1 MLRGLLSCGMG
12 FLMVVGKKSVAKLKQ
27 ALGSLMPEIDEEE
40 GLVAAAPVM
49 EMRQIF
55 IRFWPFAK
63 PYRRFVPLIVLFAVV
78 ASALQA
84 ATIWIYKILID
95 DVLVPKDF
103 ELLVWVGLAYLGLT
117 LVEGVASFC
126 EDYLSEWVGGRFMVS
141 LRTEFFSHIQS
152 LSLSF
157 FERRSL
163 GDMLS
168 RLSNDI
174 EEIEEFVISEMAS
187 TLTYIFQF
195 IFFVGALFY
204 LQWRLALVSLIVLPL
219 FLVVGRHFSRRIGG
233 ATREERRRLGSVSA
247 VAEESLSNAALVQ
260 AYNRQDHEV
269 SRFRKENEATFA
281 AEMKTTRLDAL
292 FTPLVDIIQ
301 VLGVGIVI
309 VFGTWELSQG
319 RLTIGGLIVFLVYL
333 SQLYGPINGLS
344 ELLNTLYEAMAGA
357 ERVIEIFDQKPSVRE
372 KADSYTLERAKGH
385 IEFDSVS
392 FRYPGGRKRKAQ
404 AQQDKKRPKAALK
417 KISFEVGPGEVL
429 ALVGP
434 SGSGKSTLTKL
445 LLRFYD
451 PNRGSI
457 SLDGHDL
464 KDLSLRSLRDN
475 VAVLLQ
481 ETLVFGGSVRE
492 NIAYGKPQATEKEII
507 AAAKAADAH
516 EFIEALPEGYETLIG
531 QKGRLLSEGQRQRVA
546 IARAMIRDAPILVL
560 DEPTTGL
567 DAKSTETVMGP
578 LGRLMEGR
586 TTIVISHNLLTVREA
601 TTIVVLEEGQ
611 IVERGTHKELLDKEG
626 TYAELYRLHRTEE
639 ESASR

>member
-1 MLRGLLSCGMG
+1 
-12 FLMVVGKKSVAKLKQ
+12 MVGRKSVAKLKQ
-27 ALGSLMPEIDEEE
+27 ALRSFMPEIDEGES
-40 GLVAAAPVM
+40 LVAAAPVL
-49 EMRQIF
+49 ELREIF
-55 IRFWPFAK
+55 LRFWPYAR
-63 PYRRFVPLIVLFAVV
+63 PYRRWVPLIVLFAVV

-95 DVLVPKDF
+95 DVLVPRDF
-103 ELLVWVGLAYLGLT
+103 ELLVWVVLAYLGLT
-117 LVEGVASFC
+117 LADGVASFC
-126 EDYLSEWVGGRFMVS
+126 EEYLSDWVGGRFMVS
-141 LRTEFFSHIQS
+141 LRTEFFSHLQS

-168 RLSNDI
+168 RLSDDI

-195 IFFVGALFY
+195 VFFVGALFY
-204 LQWRLALVSLIVLPL
+204 LQWHLALVSLIVLPL
-219 FLVVGRHFSRRIGG
+219 FLVVARYFSRRMGG

-260 AYNRQDHEV
+260 AYNQQEYEV
-269 SRFRKENEATFA
+269 SRFHKENEASFA
-281 AEMKTTRLDAL
+281 AEMKATRLDAL
-292 FTPLVDIIQ
+292 FSPLVDIIQ
-301 VLGVGIVI
+301 VLGVGVVI
-309 VFGTWELSQG
+309 AVGTWELSQG

-333 SQLYGPINGLS
+333 SQLYGPIRGLS
-344 ELLNTLYEAMAGA
+344 ELLSTFYEASAGA
-357 ERVIEIFDQKPSVRE
+357 ERVIEFFDQKPSVRE
-372 KADSYTLERAKGH
+372 RKDAITLTHAQGH
-385 IEFDSVS
+385 IEFDSVD
-392 FRYPGGRKRKAQ
+392 FRYPGKKRKAQ
-404 AQQDKKRPKAALK
+404 GKKRLALSEV
-417 KISFEVGPGEVL
+417 SFEVGPGEVL

-434 SGSGKSTLTKL
+434 SGSGKSTITKL

-451 PNRGSI
+451 PNKAGGGAIR
-457 SLDGHDL
+457 LDGHDL
-464 KDLSLRSLRDN
+464 RELTLNSLRDN

-481 ETLVFGGSVRE
+481 ETLVFAGSVRE
-492 NIAYGKPQATEKEII
+492 NIAYGKPGGASEKEII

-516 EFIEALPEGYETLIG
+516 KFIKALPEGYETLIG

-567 DAKSTETVMGP
+567 DAKSSETVMEP

-601 TTIVVLEEGQ
+601 TNIVVLEEGH
-611 IVERGTHKELLDKEG
+611 IIERGTHKELLEKDG

-639 ESASR
+639 ESAAQ

>member
-1 MLRGLLSCGMG
+1 MLRGLLSCRIG
-12 FLMVVGKKSVAKLKQ
+12 FLMVVGKKSVARLKQ

-63 PYRRFVPLIVLFAVV
+63 PYRRFVPLIVLFAIV

-103 ELLVWVGLAYLGLT
+103 ELLVWVGLAYLGIT

-174 EEIEEFVISEMAS
+174 EEIEEFVISEMAT

-292 FTPLVDIIQ
+292 FTPLVEIIQ

-309 VFGTWELSQG
+309 AFGTWELSQG

-333 SQLYGPINGLS
+333 SQLYGPINGFS

-372 KADSYTLERAKGH
+372 KEDPYILERAKGH
-385 IEFDSVS
+385 IEFDSVN

-404 AQQDKKRPKAALK
+404 ANNKKKRLALS

-464 KDLSLRSLRDN
+464 KDLSLHSLRDN

-516 EFIEALPEGYETLIG
+516 KFIEALPEGYETLIG

-639 ESASR
+639 ESASQ

>member
-1 MLRGLLSCGMG
+1 
-12 FLMVVGKKSVAKLKQ
+12 MVGRKSVAKLKQ
-27 ALGSLMPEIDEEE
+27 ALRSFMPEIDEGES
-40 GLVAAAPVM
+40 LVAAAPVL
-49 EMRQIF
+49 ELREIF
-55 IRFWPFAK
+55 LRFWPYAR
-63 PYRRFVPLIVLFAVV
+63 PYRRWVPLIVLFAVV

-95 DVLVPKDF
+95 DVLVPRDF
-103 ELLVWVGLAYLGLT
+103 ELLVWVVLAYLGLT
-117 LVEGVASFC
+117 LADGVASFC
-126 EDYLSEWVGGRFMVS
+126 EEYLSDWVGGRFMVS
-141 LRTEFFSHIQS
+141 LRTEFFSHLQS

-168 RLSNDI
+168 RLSDDI

-195 IFFVGALFY
+195 VFFVGALFY
-204 LQWRLALVSLIVLPL
+204 LQWHLALVSLIVLPL
-219 FLVVGRHFSRRIGG
+219 FLVVARYFSRRMGG

-260 AYNRQDHEV
+260 AYNQQEYEV
-269 SRFRKENEATFA
+269 SRFHKENEASFA
-281 AEMKTTRLDAL
+281 AEMKATRLDAL
-292 FTPLVDIIQ
+292 FSPLVDIIQ
-301 VLGVGIVI
+301 VLGVGVVI
-309 VFGTWELSQG
+309 AVGTWELSQG

-333 SQLYGPINGLS
+333 SQLYGPIRGLS
-344 ELLNTLYEAMAGA
+344 ELLSTFYEASAGA
-357 ERVIEIFDQKPSVRE
+357 ERVIEFFDQKPSVRE
-372 KADSYTLERAKGH
+372 KEDAITLTHAQGH
-385 IEFDSVS
+385 IEFDSVD
-392 FRYPGGRKRKAQ
+392 FRYPGKKRKAQ
-404 AQQDKKRPKAALK
+404 QGKKRLALSEV
-417 KISFEVGPGEVL
+417 SFEVGPGEVL

-434 SGSGKSTLTKL
+434 SGSGKSTITKL

-451 PNRGSI
+451 PNKAGGGAIR
-457 SLDGHDL
+457 LDGHDL
-464 KDLSLRSLRDN
+464 RELSLNSLRDN

-481 ETLVFGGSVRE
+481 ETLVFAGSVRE
-492 NIAYGKPQATEKEII
+492 NIAYGKPGGASEKEII

-516 EFIEALPEGYETLIG
+516 KFIKALPEGYETLIG

-567 DAKSTETVMGP
+567 DAKSSETVMEP

-601 TTIVVLEEGQ
+601 TNIVVLEEGH
-611 IVERGTHKELLDKEG
+611 IIERGTHQELLEKDG

-639 ESASR
+639 ESAAQ

>member
-1 MLRGLLSCGMG
+1 
-12 FLMVVGKKSVAKLKQ
+12 MVGRKSVAKIKQ
-27 ALGSLMPEIDEEE
+27 ALRSFMPEIDEGES
-40 GLVAAAPVM
+40 LVAAAPVL
-49 EMRQIF
+49 ELREIF
-55 IRFWPFAK
+55 LRFWPYAR
-63 PYRRFVPLIVLFAVV
+63 PYRRWVPLIVLFAVV

-95 DVLVPKDF
+95 DVLVPRDF
-103 ELLVWVGLAYLGLT
+103 ELLVWVVLAYLGLT
-117 LVEGVASFC
+117 LADGVASFC
-126 EDYLSEWVGGRFMVS
+126 EEYLSDWVGGRFMVS
-141 LRTEFFSHIQS
+141 LRTEFFSHLQS

-168 RLSNDI
+168 RLSDDI

-195 IFFVGALFY
+195 VFFVGALFY
-204 LQWRLALVSLIVLPL
+204 LQWHLALVSLIVLPL
-219 FLVVGRHFSRRIGG
+219 FLVVARYFSRRMGG

-260 AYNRQDHEV
+260 AYNQQEYEV
-269 SRFRKENEATFA
+269 SRFHKENEASFA
-281 AEMKTTRLDAL
+281 AEMKATRLDAL
-292 FTPLVDIIQ
+292 FSPLVDIIQ
-301 VLGVGIVI
+301 VLGVGVVI
-309 VFGTWELSQG
+309 AVGTWELSQG

-333 SQLYGPINGLS
+333 SQLYGPIRGLS
-344 ELLNTLYEAMAGA
+344 ELLSTFYEASAGA
-357 ERVIEIFDQKPSVRE
+357 ERVIEFFDQKPSVRE
-372 KADSYTLERAKGH
+372 RKDAITLTHARGH
-385 IEFDSVS
+385 IEFDSVD
-392 FRYPGGRKRKAQ
+392 FRYPGKKRKAQ
-404 AQQDKKRPKAALK
+404 GKKRLALSEV
-417 KISFEVGPGEVL
+417 SFEVGPGEVL

-434 SGSGKSTLTKL
+434 SGSGKSTITKL

-451 PNRGSI
+451 PNKAGGGAIR
-457 SLDGHDL
+457 LDGHDL
-464 KDLSLRSLRDN
+464 RELTLNSLRDN

-481 ETLVFGGSVRE
+481 ETLVFAGSVRE
-492 NIAYGKPQATEKEII
+492 NIAYGKPGGASEKEII

-516 EFIEALPEGYETLIG
+516 KFIKALPEGYETLIG

-567 DAKSTETVMGP
+567 DAKSSETVMEP

-601 TTIVVLEEGQ
+601 TNIVVLEEGH
-611 IVERGTHKELLDKEG
+611 IIERGTHQELLEKDG

-639 ESASR
+639 ESAAQ

>member
-1 MLRGLLSCGMG
+1 
-12 FLMVVGKKSVAKLKQ
+12 MVGRKSVAKIKQ
-27 ALGSLMPEIDEEE
+27 ALRSFMPEIDEGES
-40 GLVAAAPVM
+40 LVAAAPVL
-49 EMRQIF
+49 ELREIF
-55 IRFWPFAK
+55 LRFWPYAR
-63 PYRRFVPLIVLFAVV
+63 PYRRWVPLIVLFAVV

-95 DVLVPKDF
+95 DVLVPRDF
-103 ELLVWVGLAYLGLT
+103 ELLVWVVLAYLGLT
-117 LVEGVASFC
+117 LADGVASFC
-126 EDYLSEWVGGRFMVS
+126 EEYLSDWVGGRFMVS
-141 LRTEFFSHIQS
+141 LRTEFFSHLQS

-168 RLSNDI
+168 RLSDDI

-195 IFFVGALFY
+195 VFFVGALFY
-204 LQWRLALVSLIVLPL
+204 LQWHLALVSLIVLPL
-219 FLVVGRHFSRRIGG
+219 FLVVARYFSRRMGG

-260 AYNRQDHEV
+260 AYNQQEYEV
-269 SRFRKENEATFA
+269 SRFHKENEASFA
-281 AEMKTTRLDAL
+281 AEMKATRLDAL
-292 FTPLVDIIQ
+292 FSPLVDIIQ
-301 VLGVGIVI
+301 VLGVGVVI
-309 VFGTWELSQG
+309 AVGTWELSQG

-333 SQLYGPINGLS
+333 SQLYGPIRGLS
-344 ELLNTLYEAMAGA
+344 ELLSTFYEASAGA
-357 ERVIEIFDQKPSVRE
+357 ERVIEFFDQKPSVRE
-372 KADSYTLERAKGH
+372 KEDAITLTHAQGH
-385 IEFDSVS
+385 IEFDSVD
-392 FRYPGGRKRKAQ
+392 FRYPGKKRKAQ
-404 AQQDKKRPKAALK
+404 QGKKRLALSEV
-417 KISFEVGPGEVL
+417 SFEVGPGEVL

-434 SGSGKSTLTKL
+434 SGSGKSTITKL

-451 PNRGSI
+451 PNKAGGGAIR
-457 SLDGHDL
+457 LDGHDL
-464 KDLSLRSLRDN
+464 RELSLNSLRDN

-481 ETLVFGGSVRE
+481 ETLVFAGSVRE
-492 NIAYGKPQATEKEII
+492 NIAYGKPGGASEKEII

-516 EFIEALPEGYETLIG
+516 KFIKALPEGYETLIG

-567 DAKSTETVMGP
+567 DAKSSETVMEP

-601 TTIVVLEEGQ
+601 TNIVVLEEGH
-611 IVERGTHKELLDKEG
+611 IIERGTHQELLEKDG

-639 ESASR
+639 ESAAQ

>member
-1 MLRGLLSCGMG
+1 
-12 FLMVVGKKSVAKLKQ
+12 MVVGKKSVAKLKQ
-27 ALGSLMPEIDEEE
+27 ALRSLMPEIDEEE
-40 GLVAAAPVM
+40 GLVAAAPVL

-55 IRFWPFAK
+55 IRFWPYTK

-95 DVLVPKDF
+95 DVLIPKDF

-219 FLVVGRHFSRRIGG
+219 FLVVGRYFSRRIGG

-309 VFGTWELSQG
+309 AFGTWELSQG

-357 ERVIEIFDQKPSVRE
+357 ERVIEVFDQKPSVRE
-372 KADSYTLERAKGH
+372 KEDPYTLERAKGH

-392 FRYPGGRKRKAQ
+392 FRYPGGRKRRAQ
-404 AQQDKKRPKAALK
+404 ANNKKKRLALSK
-417 KISFEVGPGEVL
+417 VSFEVGPGEVL

-464 KDLSLRSLRDN
+464 KDLSLHSLRDN

-492 NIAYGKPQATEKEII
+492 NIAYGKPQAAEKEII

-516 EFIEALPEGYETLIG
+516 KFIEALPEGYETLIG

-639 ESASR
+639 ESASSQ